1 MDECAKDTEGLSGAL
16 TASVTFL
23 NASLLLQLARFVL
36 VACDQNAL
44 SEEFCE
50 EPGSYYCATG
60 TIIIITRYSLR
71 IYSEDRGLLKSKE

>member
-1 MDECAKDTEGLSGAL
+1 MCQRYRGSEWSPDSICYISQCLSS
-16 TASVTFL
+16 AS
-23 NASLLLQLARFVL
+23 ASQLVL

-50 EPGSYYCATG
+50 EPGSYYYATG
-60 TIIIITRYSLR
+60 TIIIIITRFSLR